1 MNYFF
6 LKKKG
11 FIHGKK
17 NGFKIWESKKMFVVL
32 REFDFCAGRGK
43 FQMDKPKLSL
53 HVHQDKWHVDAQ
65 WEPGFEPVS
74 NLQGANLKVLDDP
87 DVELKVIEGVLC
99 VHVEWQPETF
109 VIHQFIKKFGDTLT
123 PEQLDLLSPPSR
135 KRQAGDDQCAA
146 TIKRPRKAADGKL
159 TADLEFSP
167 VWEKWPSKFKPTD
180 KLKAHVRDID
190 HINKE
195 VELQWPP
202 MRNVDLEKFRGD
214 YPNILTDEQYIAAVG
229 ELSAQSQNMYNG
241 YTKNGEHKQEAN
253 RLFADGLLKSL
264 QSLPAGQYVVA
275 YLDAEGLRTTA
286 SVKRALEA
294 YPHKDVQL
302 LAVNRDPHAFRDVAV
317 LPHAAGVCLSMTS
330 MHHALKF
337 TLAPIAGIFLDY
349 CSTFNTAVLDD
360 INLLFRERK
369 LAGTSFVSLTVSRRN
384 AVLDSP
390 ELVLEVVV
398 SLAEV
403 YGYTLTVIQ
412 KQQYG
417 LMMVMH
423 MECTLV
429 V

>member
-180 KLKAHVRDID
+180 KL
-190 HINKE
+190 
-195 VELQWPP
+195 
-202 MRNVDLEKFRGD
+202 
-214 YPNILTDEQYIAAVG
+214 
-229 ELSAQSQNMYNG
+229 
-241 YTKNGEHKQEAN
+241 
-253 RLFADGLLKSL
+253 
-264 QSLPAGQYVVA
+264 
-275 YLDAEGLRTTA
+275 
-286 SVKRALEA
+286 
-294 YPHKDVQL
+294 
-302 LAVNRDPHAFRDVAV
+302 
-317 LPHAAGVCLSMTS
+317 TS
-330 MHHALKF
+330 
-337 TLAPIAGIFLDY
+337 
-349 CSTFNTAVLDD
+349 
-360 INLLFRERK
+360 E
-369 LAGTSFVSLTVSRRN
+369 
-384 AVLDSP
+384 
-390 ELVLEVVV
+390 
-398 SLAEV
+398 
-403 YGYTLTVIQ
+403 TLTTLT
-412 KQQYG
+412 KKLSCSG
-417 LMMVMH
+417 LP
-423 MECTLV
+423 
-429 V
+429 